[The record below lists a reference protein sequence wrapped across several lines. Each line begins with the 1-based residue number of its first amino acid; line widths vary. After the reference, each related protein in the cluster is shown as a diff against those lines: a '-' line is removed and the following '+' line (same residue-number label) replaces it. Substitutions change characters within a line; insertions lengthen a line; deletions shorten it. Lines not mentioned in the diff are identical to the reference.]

1 MQGKE
6 IILNEFDFLVSE
18 TDSVGVITYSNR
30 NFENIS
36 GYSLPELRGQ
46 NHNIVRHPD
55 MPSYVFQNLWE
66 TIQSGRV
73 WTGYIKNTTKD
84 GSYYWIY
91 STIYPFKKIDGSYG
105 YMSCR
110 RRADAEEIALAEAEY
125 KMK

>member
-1 MQGKE
+1 MQSKE

-18 TDSVGVITYSNR
+18 TDSAGVITYSNR

-36 GYSLPELRGQ
+36 GFTLDELRGK

-55 MPSYVFQNLWE
+55 MPSAIFKNLWD
-66 TIQSGRV
+66 TIQSGKV
-73 WTGYIKNTTKD
+73 WTGYIKNKTKD

-91 STIYPFKKIDGSYG
+91 STIYPFKKIDGTYG

-110 RRADAEEIALAEAEY
+110 RTADRDEINAAQEEYAKL
-125 KMK
+125 